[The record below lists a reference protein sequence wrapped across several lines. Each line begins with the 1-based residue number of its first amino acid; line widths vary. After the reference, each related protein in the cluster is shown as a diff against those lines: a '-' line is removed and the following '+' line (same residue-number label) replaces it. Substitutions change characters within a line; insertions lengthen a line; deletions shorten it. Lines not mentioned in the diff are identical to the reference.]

1 MEETTRLPNN
11 KLLHEKIDE
20 GMEEEEVTDFS
31 STSVFRP
38 GKRERNV
45 G

>member
-20 GMEEEEVTDFS
+20 GMAEEEVTDFS
-31 STSVFRP
+31 STSVRP